1 MIKDPSNTATLT
13 LTVKLRNGETFTGVD
28 TTSRAFGET
37 EKVVAFWLDGKVRI
51 YPMELVEYIEMHTG
65 EA

>member
-1 MIKDPSNTATLT
+1 MIKDPANTDTLT

-28 TTSRAFGET
+28 TPSRPFGDND
-37 EKVVAFWLDGKVRI
+37 KLVAFWLDGKVRI
-51 YPMELVEYIEMHTG
+51 YPMDLVEYIEMRTA